1 MPRPYTHSPSK
12 FAAMTQSPRAK
23 RSGLTLAGRQAV
35 WAYVFLLVPLL
46 FFLIVRI
53 YPALESLRLSFLDY
67 RSPLTVNPFIGLEN
81 FAEMTR
87 DATLHRALLNT
98 LLYAVIGVPAQLVLG
113 LGVAMLLQGI
123 NKFKGIYRAI
133 YFAPYVTP
141 IVASAWVWQWLL
153 NKNFG
158 PVNALLE
165 QIGIPAQPFLGSP
178 DQALVSA
185 AALVIWQQLGFQI
198 VIFLAGLEGIPRVYY
213 EAASLDGVNAWTR
226 FRYITLPLL
235 NATVVFSVVIA
246 TNGFLQLFA
255 QVANLNPTDQG
266 GPLDSTLTVA
276 LYIYRMAFQS
286 SKMGYAAAITVLLF
300 AIILLFTVFQLRVLR
315 RRVEY

>member
-1 MPRPYTHSPSK
+1 MTNTTLEPRVP
-12 FAAMTQSPRAK
+12 K
-23 RSGLTLAGRQAV
+23 RGLTLARRQAI
-35 WAYVFLLVPLL
+35 WAYVFLFVPLL
-46 FFLIVRI
+46 FFLIVRL
-53 YPALESLRLSFLDY
+53 YPALESLRLSLLDY
-67 RSPLTVNPFIGLEN
+67 RSPLTENPFIGIEN
-81 FAEMTR
+81 FQTMLSDTV
-87 DATLHRALLNT
+87 LHRALLNT
-98 LLYAVIGVPAQLVLG
+98 GLYALIGVPIQLALG
-113 LGVAMLLQGI
+113 LGIAMLLQQVNTARGV
-123 NKFKGIYRAI
+123 YRAI

-153 NKNFG
+153 NRNFG
-158 PVNALLE
+158 PVNAFLGLF
-165 QIGIPAQPFLGSP
+165 GIPAQPFLGSP

-213 EAASLDGVNAWTR
+213 EAASLDGVTPWTR

-235 NATVVFSVVIA
+235 NATLVFSVVIA

-300 AIILLFTVFQLRVLR
+300 AIILVLTVIQLRVLR

>member
-1 MPRPYTHSPSK
+1 
-12 FAAMTQSPRAK
+12 MTNPLPAPRAA
-23 RSGLTLAGRQAV
+23 RRGLSLARRQAL
-35 WAYVFLLVPLL
+35 WAYGFLLVPML

-53 YPALESLRLSFLDY
+53 YPALESLRLSLLDY
-67 RSPLTVNPFIGLEN
+67 RSPLTKNPFIGLEN
-81 FAEMTR
+81 FQTMAG

-98 LLYAVIGVPAQLVLG
+98 VLYTVIGVPAQLILG
-113 LGVAMLLQGI
+113 LGIAMLLQAI
-123 NKFKGIYRAI
+123 NRARGVYRAI
-133 YFAPYVTP
+133 YFAPYITP

-153 NKNFG
+153 NRNFG

-165 QIGIPAQPFLGSP
+165 LLGLPSQPFLGSP
-178 DQALVSA
+178 SQALVSA

-198 VIFLAGLEGIPRVYY
+198 VIFLAGLEGIPRVFY

-226 FRYITLPLL
+226 FRFITLPLL
-235 NATVVFSVVIA
+235 NATVVFSLVIA

-300 AIILLFTVFQLRVLR
+300 VIILAFTVLQLRVLR

>member
-1 MPRPYTHSPSK
+1 MTNTTAESRVTKRGLSL
-12 FAAMTQSPRAK
+12 AA
-23 RSGLTLAGRQAV
+23 RQAL
-35 WAYVFLLVPLL
+35 WAYTFLLVPLL
-46 FFLIVRI
+46 FFLIVRL

-67 RSPLTVNPFIGLEN
+67 RSPLTANPFIGLEN
-81 FAEMTR
+81 FQTMTT

-98 LLYAVIGVPAQLVLG
+98 LPYTIIGVPAQLILG
-113 LGVAMLLQGI
+113 LGIAMLLQGI
-123 NKFKGIYRAI
+123 NRAKGFYRAL

-141 IVASAWVWQWLL
+141 VVASAWVWQWLL

-165 QIGIPAQPFLGSP
+165 VLHIPAQPFLGSP

-198 VIFLAGLEGIPRVYY
+198 VIFLAGLEGIPRVFY
-213 EAASLDGVNAWTR
+213 EAAALDGVNAWTR
-226 FRYITLPLL
+226 FRFITLPLL
-235 NATVVFSVVIA
+235 NATTVFSLVIA

-255 QVANLNPTDQG
+255 QVVNLNPTDQG

-286 SKMGYAAAITVLLF
+286 SKYGYAAAITVLLF
-300 AIILLFTVFQLRVLR
+300 VIILIITAFQLRVLR